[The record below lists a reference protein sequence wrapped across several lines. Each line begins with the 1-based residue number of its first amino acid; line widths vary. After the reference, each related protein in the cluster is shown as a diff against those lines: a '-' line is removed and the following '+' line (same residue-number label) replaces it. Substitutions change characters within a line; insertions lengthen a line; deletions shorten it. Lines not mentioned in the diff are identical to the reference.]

1 LTGRVLRYYGAIL
14 KQADLISISEAS
26 QILGV
31 NEATLRQWTD
41 ECKLAAF
48 VTPGGHRRY
57 SRSDLKKFTKPCH
70 KTIGIKDL
78 VTGIEDTTNRHR
90 ELARSFL
97 DNSTQMAVAGEENQK
112 KLAGLGR
119 RLLALTAK
127 YVSEPARRG
136 ETLTEAQGV
145 GSSFGRLLAEIGL
158 PLTSAVSAFLVHRE
172 PIMQAASHLM
182 AKREAQGSRIME
194 AIPLT
199 NHFIDETLISMIAAY
214 QQYCTENV
222 KGGAA

>member
-1 LTGRVLRYYGAIL
+1 M

-26 QILGV
+26 HILGV

-41 ECKLAAF
+41 EGKLAAF

-90 ELARSFL
+90 ELARNFL
-97 DNSTQMAVAGEENQK
+97 DNSTQLAIPGEGHRGE
-112 KLAGLGR
+112 LAGLGR
-119 RLLALTAK
+119 RLLTLTAK
-127 YVSEPARRG
+127 YVSEPARRD
-136 ETLTEAQGV
+136 ETLTEAQEV
-145 GSSFGRLLAEIGL
+145 GSSFGRLLAELGL
-158 PLTSAVSAFLVHRE
+158 PLTSAVSAFLMHRE
-172 PIMQAASHLM
+172 PIVQAASQLM

-214 QQYCTENV
+214 QQYCAQNV

>member
-1 LTGRVLRYYGAIL
+1 L
-14 KQADLISISEAS
+14 KQSDLISISEAS

-41 ECKLAAF
+41 EGKLAAF

-70 KTIGIKDL
+70 KTIGMKDL

-90 ELARSFL
+90 EIARSFL
-97 DNSTQMAVAGEENQK
+97 DNSTQSARPDEEHQK

-119 RLLALTAK
+119 RLLALTAR
-127 YVSEPARRG
+127 YVSEPARQE
-136 ETLTEAQGV
+136 ETLTEAQEV
-145 GSSFGRLLAEIGL
+145 GDSFGRLLAELGL
-158 PLTSAVSAFLVHRE
+158 PLTSAVSAFLMHRE

-214 QQYCTENV
+214 QQYCAENV

>member
-1 LTGRVLRYYGAIL
+1 L
-14 KQADLISISEAS
+14 KQSDLISISEAS

-41 ECKLAAF
+41 EGKLDAF

-97 DNSTQMAVAGEENQK
+97 NNSTQMAIPCEEHQK

-127 YVSEPARRG
+127 YVSEPAHR
-136 ETLTEAQGV
+136 EEILTEAQEV
-145 GSSFGRLLAEIGL
+145 GNGFGRLLAELGL
-158 PLTSAVSAFLVHRE
+158 PLTSAVSAFLMHRD
-172 PIMQAASHLM
+172 PILQAASQLM
-182 AKREAQGSRIME
+182 AKREAQGSRIMD
-194 AIPLT
+194 AISLT
-199 NHFIDETLISMIAAY
+199 NRFIDETLISMIAAY
-214 QQYCTENV
+214 QQYCAQHV

>member
-1 LTGRVLRYYGAIL
+1 L
-14 KQADLISISEAS
+14 KQSDLISISEAS
-26 QILGV
+26 QLLGV

-41 ECKLAAF
+41 EGKLAAF

-70 KTIGIKDL
+70 KTIGIRDL

-97 DNSTQMAVAGEENQK
+97 ENSTQMAVPDEANQK

-119 RLLALTAK
+119 RLLALTAR
-127 YVSEPARRG
+127 YVSEPAHQE
-136 ETLTEAQGV
+136 ETLTEAQEV
-145 GSSFGRLLAEIGL
+145 GDGFGRLLAELGL
-158 PLTSAVSAFLVHRE
+158 PLTSAVSAFLMHRE

-199 NHFIDETLISMIAAY
+199 NRFIDQTLISMIAAY
-214 QQYCTENV
+214 QRYYAQNV
-222 KGGAA
+222 KGEAA